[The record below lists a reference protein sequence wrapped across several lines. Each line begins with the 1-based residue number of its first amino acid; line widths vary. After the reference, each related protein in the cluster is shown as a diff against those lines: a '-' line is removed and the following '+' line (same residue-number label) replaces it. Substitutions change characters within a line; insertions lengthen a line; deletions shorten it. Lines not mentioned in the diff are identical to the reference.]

1 MGCSLLSPAARAA
14 ETLDR
19 VVGSVGNI
27 AITES
32 EVEMEHR
39 FENFLECKS
48 QGSQPGL
55 QDLQQARDRLIKQ
68 TLLVLEAE
76 AEGVDKSDSAARATQ
91 MLEQVRRTYPDAAAY
106 QAAMESTGFTEA
118 QILER
123 LQRHVRSLRLIDQRL
138 RPNAWVDRP
147 EIETYYTE
155 TFVPEFLRRNEG
167 PAPSLGEVEDQIHEI
182 LVQQKVDQLL
192 AEWLKEIEMNR
203 QVKVHSF

>member
-1 MGCSLLSPAARAA
+1 MSPAVCPA

-19 VVGSVGNI
+19 VVASVGNI
-27 AITES
+27 AITEG
-32 EVEMEHR
+32 EVEMEFR
-39 FENFLECKS
+39 FENFLEGKPQES
-48 QGSQPGL
+48 LPGR
-55 QDLQQARDRLIKQ
+55 QDLQSARDRLIQQ

-76 AEGVDKSDSAARATQ
+76 AEGVDESDSAARATQ

-106 QAAMESTGFTEA
+106 QAAMESTGFTET

-138 RPNAWVDRP
+138 RPNAWVDQW
-147 EIETYYTE
+147 EIETYYAG
-155 TFVPEFLRRNEG
+155 TFAPEFLRRNKG

-192 AEWLKEIEMNR
+192 AEWLKEIEKNR